1 VCLGDGF
8 GQGGGAGF
16 DDVLLWHVRVEEWRE
31 IVANEDGVVEGCLDE
46 YVVVCVGKGG
56 DCADTGTWERS
67 ECE

>member
-1 VCLGDGF
+1 M
-8 GQGGGAGF
+8 
-16 DDVLLWHVRVEEWRE
+16 RVEEWRE